1 MNTLPVKER
10 LPILAALR
18 KAVCDAY
25 DAARD
30 ELADELDVGDRKT
43 LFVNG
48 AKVGSASYAE
58 GRTMVTTYDPMALL
72 EWATDNG
79 YPVEVKLPSNLYG
92 KGGSMTIEGEYLIT
106 RDGEAVP
113 GVTVEKGKGSVKV
126 TGCKPEEIMPML
138 TAEQFTAAL
147 SIDEGRL
154 LNG

>member
-1 MNTLPVKER
+1 MEQLPIKER

-30 ELADELDVGDRKT
+30 EMAYELDVGDRKT

-48 AKVGSASYAE
+48 EKVGSASYAE
-58 GRTMVTTYDPMALL
+58 GRTMVTTYDPAALL
-72 EWATDNG
+72 EWAKENE
-79 YPVEVKLPSNLYG
+79 YPLEIKLPSSLYSKNGCLEIHGENLV
-92 KGGSMTIEGEYLIT
+92 TF
-106 RDGEAVP
+106 DGEAVP
-113 GVTVEKGKGSVKV
+113 GVMVSKSEGSVKV
-126 TGCKPEEIMPML
+126 TGCKPDEIMPML

-154 LNG
+154 LND